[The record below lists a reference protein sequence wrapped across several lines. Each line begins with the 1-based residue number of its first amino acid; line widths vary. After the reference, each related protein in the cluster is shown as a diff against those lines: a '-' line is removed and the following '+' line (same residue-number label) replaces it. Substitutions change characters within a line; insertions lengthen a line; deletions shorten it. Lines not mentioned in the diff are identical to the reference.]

1 MRAVRLKIFGE
12 GEPTKLIV
20 GGLHGR
26 EWKTTRKL
34 TNNLV
39 PSDEICGT
47 VAIVSRVALTEEYI
61 STLKR
66 EYYDSIAGR
75 RLLNLI
81 RIFKPLIYVE
91 IHAYTKKSF
100 NRLTDPNRLEKFN
113 VPPFLKLPG
122 GYLLFGSVSHHLLS
136 LYPIKVGLAL
146 ELPMKKDIKLELA
159 LAKRILSIVFSS
171 CSEDDFWTKIKGLY
185 KENIEFVSYIDR
197 MRKWLKSHT

>member
-12 GEPTKLIV
+12 GDPVKLIV
-20 GGLHGR
+20 GGLHGK
-26 EWKTTRKL
+26 EWRTTRKL
-34 TNNLV
+34 TNSLV
-39 PSDEICGT
+39 PSSDICGT
-47 VAIVSRVALTEEYI
+47 IAIVSRVALTEEYI

-66 EYYDSIAGR
+66 EYYDSTAGR

-81 RIFKPLIYVE
+81 RLFKPLIYVE

-100 NRLTDPNRLEKFN
+100 NRLTDPGRLEKFN

-122 GYLLFGSVSHHLLS
+122 GFLLFGSISHHLLS

-159 LAKRILSIVFSS
+159 IARRILNVVFTS
-171 CSEDDFWTKIKGLY
+171 CSEDDFWTKITDLY
-185 KENIEFVSYIDR
+185 PENSEFISYVNR
-197 MRKWLKSHT
+197 MRKWLKSHV